1 MKLSSKSRYGLKA
14 CFILAK
20 EELSSVSKLASLVDT
35 TEKYMEQILILLKK
49 DGIVGT
55 RRGTTGGYYLLL
67 SPEDISVARV
77 LRAFSDGPEML
88 ECQNAECRNS
98 GTCPTKTV
106 WHKLYSS
113 INDCLEGISLAD
125 MLEDH
130 LDKTGDGVR
139 SL

>member
-14 CFILAK
+14 CVILAK
-20 EELSSVSKLASLVDT
+20 EELSSVSKLASMVAT

-55 RRGTTGGYYLLL
+55 RRGTAGGYYLLL
-67 SPEDISVARV
+67 SPKDISVARV

-88 ECQNAECRNS
+88 ECQNVDCVNS

-125 MLEDH
+125 MLEEH
-130 LDKTGDGVR
+130 ADKTDTE
-139 SL
+139 

>member
-14 CFILAK
+14 CFILAQ
-20 EELSSVSKLASLVDT
+20 EELASVSKLAEAVRT

-67 SPEDISVARV
+67 PPEKISVGRV

-88 ECQNAECRNS
+88 ECRNADCSNA

-106 WHKLYSS
+106 WHRLYSS

-125 MLEDH
+125 MLEDFKG
-130 LDKTGDGVR
+130 KTVEG
-139 SL
+139 